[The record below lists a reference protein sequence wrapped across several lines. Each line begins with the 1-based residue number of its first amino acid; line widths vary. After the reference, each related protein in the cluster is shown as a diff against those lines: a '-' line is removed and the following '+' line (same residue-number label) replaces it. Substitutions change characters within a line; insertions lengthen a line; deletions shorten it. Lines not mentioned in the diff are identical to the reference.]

1 MLKVIKFGD
10 FSYNCVEVFELN
22 KLLVNDASMI
32 DKFTPNVLVN
42 ETFEKWLSLFRV
54 LIYNMNYYI
63 FKYHSF
69 SMIEAQLSRSLKYAQ
84 TL

>member
-42 ETFEKWLSLFRV
+42 ETFEK
-54 LIYNMNYYI
+54 
-63 FKYHSF
+63 
-69 SMIEAQLSRSLKYAQ
+69 
-84 TL
+84 